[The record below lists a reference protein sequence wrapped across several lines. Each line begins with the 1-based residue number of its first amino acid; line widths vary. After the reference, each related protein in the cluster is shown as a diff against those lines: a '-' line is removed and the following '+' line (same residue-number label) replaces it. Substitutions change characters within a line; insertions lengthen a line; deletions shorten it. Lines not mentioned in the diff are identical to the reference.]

1 MSTTY
6 QVTDGIAVISLA
18 NPPVNGLGQSTRAG
32 IVDGITQANADAA
45 VKAVVIVGSGKV
57 FCGGADIREFNTP
70 AAFAAPGLHLTIE
83 TVEKSGKPVVA
94 AIHGVVMGGGLELAL
109 GCHYRL
115 MVPGVQVALP
125 EVNIGLIPGGGGT
138 QRLPRVLPVEQAMQ
152 MITSGAS
159 VPSDKLFKVPGQQLI
174 DKLVEGELLPAAIA
188 FAQGV
193 ADVRP
198 MPLVR
203 HLPVPTVSS
212 PALFEQARADMAKT
226 RRNLVSPQRCI
237 DAIEIAVNTP
247 DIDVGIQKELDI
259 FKAIMVG
266 DQARAMQHAFFGE
279 RAASKIPDV
288 PDSTPTRPVTNVAV
302 IGAGTM
308 GGGITMCFL
317 NAGIPVKLLEM
328 KQEAIDRGVGV
339 IRKNYEAQVTKG
351 KLAQDKYEQRMALL
365 TTTLSYD
372 DIAQADMVIEAVFE
386 DMGVKAQVFGKLDAV
401 MKQGAILASN
411 TSTLDV
417 DKIAELTKRSGD
429 VVGLHFFS
437 PANVMRLLEVVRS
450 KHTSKD
456 VMATVMAVAKK
467 IKKVAVV
474 SGVCDGFIGNRMFEQ
489 YVRQSFF
496 LVEEGATVQQVDKAA
511 EAFGFAMGPFRVG
524 DLAGNDIG
532 FAIRKRRRIEQ
543 PDVIYSPVGDAICE
557 LGRFGQ
563 KVGKGWYDY
572 EAGKREPVPSAE
584 VQACI
589 DKVRADKG
597 ITPRQI
603 SDEEIVQRLVLAM
616 VNEGA
621 LILEEGI
628 ASKASDIDMVYL
640 TGYGFPLYRG
650 GPMLYA
656 DLLGLPKV
664 LELMHGFAAN
674 PNGDSAFWTPAPLLA
689 SLAAKGKGF
698 TGAA

>member
-1 MSTTY
+1 MSASY
-6 QVTDGIAVISLA
+6 QVTDGVAVITLT
-18 NPPVNGLGQSTRAG
+18 NPPVNGLGHSTRAG
-32 IVDGITQANADAA
+32 IVDGVNQANADAS
-45 VKAVVIVGSGKV
+45 VKAIVITGGGKV

-83 TVEKSGKPVVA
+83 TIEKSSKPVVA

-109 GCHYRL
+109 GCHYRV
-115 MVPGVQVALP
+115 MAPGVQVALP

-138 QRLPRVLPVEQAMQ
+138 QRLPRVLPVEQTLQ
-152 MITSGAS
+152 MVTTGAS
-159 VPSDKLFKVPGQQLI
+159 VPSDKLVKVPGQQLI
-174 DKLVEGELLPAAIA
+174 AKLIEGDLVAGAVA
-188 FAQGV
+188 FAKEV

-203 HLPVPTVSS
+203 HLPVSPVSD
-212 PALFEQARADMAKT
+212 PELFNKARADMAKA
-226 RRNLVSPQRCI
+226 RRGLISPQRCV
-237 DAIEIAVNTP
+237 DAIEIAANTP

-259 FKAIMVG
+259 FKEIMVG
-266 DQARAMQHAFFGE
+266 PQAKAMQHAFFGE

-288 PDSTPTRPVTNVAV
+288 PESTPARKIEKVAV

-317 NAGIPVKLLEM
+317 NAGIPVTLLEM
-328 KQEAIDRGVGV
+328 KQEAIDRGVGI
-339 IRKNYEAQVTKG
+339 IRKNYEAQVAKG
-351 KLAQDKYEQRMALL
+351 KLAQEKYEQRMSLL
-365 TTTLSYD
+365 KTSLSYD

-386 DMGVKAQVFGKLDAV
+386 NMGVKSEVFAKLDAV

-417 DKIAELTKRSGD
+417 DKIAEVTSRPGD

-450 KHTSKD
+450 KHTAKD
-456 VMATVMAVAKK
+456 VMATVMQVAKK

-489 YVRQSFF
+489 YTRQAFF
-496 LVEEGATVQQVDKAA
+496 LVQEGASVQQVDKAA

-532 FAIRKRRRIEQ
+532 YAIRQRRSIEK
-543 PDVIYSPVGDAICE
+543 PDVVYSKVGDAVCE
-557 LGRFGQ
+557 LGRYGQ

-584 VQACI
+584 VQAAI
-589 DKVRADKG
+589 DKVRADQG
-597 ITPRQI
+597 ITARAI
-603 SDEEIVQRLVLAM
+603 SDEEIVDRLVLAM

-628 ASKASDIDMVYL
+628 ANKASDIDMVYL
-640 TGYGFPLYRG
+640 TGYGFPLAWG

-656 DLLGLPKV
+656 DLMGLPKV
-664 LELMHGFAAN
+664 VEKMKHFAAN
-674 PNGDSAFWTPAPLLA
+674 PHDDQAFWTPAPLLVK
-689 SLAAKGKGF
+689 LAAEGKTF
-698 TGAA
+698 N

>member
-6 QVTDGIAVISLA
+6 QVTDGVAVISLA

-32 IVDGITQANADAA
+32 IVDGISQANADAA
-45 VKAVVIVGSGKV
+45 VNAIVITGAGKV

-83 TVEKSGKPVVA
+83 TIEKSGKPVVA

-115 MVPGVQVALP
+115 MASGVQVALP

-138 QRLPRVLPVEQAMQ
+138 QRLPRVLPIEQALQ
-152 MITSGAS
+152 MVTSGAS
-159 VPSDKLFKVPGQQLI
+159 VMSDKLAKVPGQQLI
-174 DKLVEGELLPAAIA
+174 AQIVEGELLPAAIA
-188 FAQGV
+188 FAQSI
-193 ADVRP
+193 ASVRP

-203 HLPVPTVSS
+203 HLPVPVVND
-212 PALFEQARADMAKT
+212 PALFDKARADMAKT

-237 DAIEIAVNTP
+237 DAIDIAASTP
-247 DIDVGIQKELDI
+247 DIDAGIQKELDI
-259 FKAIMVG
+259 FKEIMVG
-266 DQARAMQHAFFGE
+266 SQARAMQHAFFGE

-288 PDSTPTRPVTNVAV
+288 PDRTPARSINKVAV
-302 IGAGTM
+302 VGAGTM
-308 GGGITMCFL
+308 GGGIAMCFL
-317 NAGIPVKLLEM
+317 NAGVPVTLLEM
-328 KQEAIDRGVGV
+328 KPEAIERGVGI
-339 IRKNYEAQVTKG
+339 IRKNYEAQVSKG

-365 TTTLSYD
+365 STTLSYD

-386 DMGVKAQVFGKLDAV
+386 DFGVKSQVFTQLDAV
-401 MKQGAILASN
+401 MKPGAILASN

-417 DKIAELTKRSGD
+417 DKIAEVTQRPAD

-450 KHTSKD
+450 KHTAAD
-456 VMATVMAVAKK
+456 VLATVMQVAKK

-489 YVRQSFF
+489 YVRQGFF
-496 LVEEGATVQQVDKAA
+496 LVQEGATVEQVDKAA

-532 FAIRKRRRIEQ
+532 FAIRKRRYVEK
-543 PDVIYSPVGDAICE
+543 PEVIYSRVGDAICE

-572 EAGKREPVPSAE
+572 EVGKREPVPSIE
-584 VQACI
+584 VQAAI
-589 DKVRADKG
+589 DKVRAAEG
-597 ITPRQI
+597 ITARTI
-603 SDEEIVQRLVLAM
+603 SDDEIVQRLVLAM

-621 LILEEGI
+621 HILQEGI

-656 DLLGLPKV
+656 DQLGLPKV
-664 LELMHGFAAN
+664 IELMAKFKAN
-674 PNGDSAFWTPAPLLA
+674 PHDDQAFWTPAPLLTK
-689 SLAAKGKGF
+689 LAAEGKTF
-698 TGAA
+698 C

>member
-6 QVTDGIAVISLA
+6 QVTDGVAVISLA
-18 NPPVNGLGQSTRAG
+18 NPPVNGLGLSTRAG
-32 IVDGITQANADAA
+32 IVDGIQQANADAA
-45 VKAVVIVGSGKV
+45 VKAIVVIGSGKV

-70 AAFAAPGLHLTIE
+70 AAFASPGLHLTIE
-83 TVEKSGKPVVA
+83 TIERSTKPVVA

-109 GCHYRL
+109 GCHYRV
-115 MVPGVQVALP
+115 MAPGVQVALP

-138 QRLPRVLPVEQAMQ
+138 QRLPRVLPVEQTLQ
-152 MITSGAS
+152 MVTSGAS
-159 VPSDKLFKVPGQQLI
+159 VPSEKLAQVPGQQLI
-174 DKLVEGELLPAAIA
+174 ARLIEGDLLAGALA
-188 FAQGV
+188 FARDV

-203 HLPVPTVSS
+203 HLSVSPVSDPE
-212 PALFEQARADMAKT
+212 LFQKARADMAKT
-226 RRNLVSPQRCI
+226 RRGLVSPQRCI
-237 DAIEIAVNTP
+237 DAIEIAVQTP
-247 DIDVGIQKELDI
+247 DIDAGIQKELDL
-259 FKAIMVG
+259 FKVLMVG
-266 DQARAMQHAFFGE
+266 PQARAMQHAFFGE

-288 PDSTPTRPVTNVAV
+288 PDATPTRKIEKVAV

-317 NAGIPVKLLEM
+317 NAGIPVTLLEM
-328 KQEAIDRGVGV
+328 KQEAIERGLGI
-339 IRKNYEAQVTKG
+339 IRKNYEAQVAKG
-351 KLAQDKYEQRMALL
+351 KLSQDKYAQRMALL
-365 TTTLSYD
+365 STTLSYE

-386 DMGVKAQVFGKLDAV
+386 DMGVKSQVFTQLDAV
-401 MKQGAILASN
+401 MKPGAILASN

-417 DKIAELTKRSGD
+417 DQIAEVTRRPAD

-450 KHTSKD
+450 KHTAKD
-456 VMATVMAVAKK
+456 VMATVMQVAKK

-496 LVEEGATVQQVDKAA
+496 LVEEGASVQQVDKAA

-532 FAIRKRRRIEQ
+532 MAIRKRRKVEK
-543 PDVIYSPVGDAICE
+543 PDVVYSPVGDAICS

-572 EAGKREPVPSAE
+572 EAGRREPVPSAE

-589 DKVRADKG
+589 DQVRADKG
-597 ITPRQI
+597 LTPRAI
-603 SDEEIVQRLVLAM
+603 SDDEIVQRLVLAL

-621 LILEEGI
+621 AILEEGI

-640 TGYGFPLYRG
+640 TGYGFPLSWG

-664 LELMHGFAAN
+664 VELMQGFAAN
-674 PNGDSAFWTPAPLLA
+674 PHGDPAFWTPAARLA
-689 SLAAKGKGF
+689 RLAAEGKTF
-698 TGAA
+698 N